1 MSTNGKALLPH
12 YVFLWILFKVG
23 KRRLFVLV
31 VGMGYA
37 AVTCSM
43 FTGVGRGEE
52 GGGSD
57 ELENHFFRK

>member
-1 MSTNGKALLPH
+1 MF
-12 YVFLWILFKVG
+12 FLWILFKVG

-43 FTGVGRGEE
+43 FTGGRG
-52 GGGSD
+52 GD
-57 ELENHFFRK
+57 NLKMIFFRNEVYSGSFSVKG